1 MPPLSEMSQ
10 LARRRALPPGGATES
25 RTMRDGWRLRSMVW
39 PAASPE
45 TRGSILF
52 IGGRGDFIEK
62 YAESYWHWHDRGFG
76 LAVFD
81 WRGQGR
87 SGRLGD
93 TPEKGHSTGFD
104 VLVAD
109 LGEQV
114 AWFRERLPPPYFAIS
129 HSMGGHLLLRHL
141 SANPGSI
148 DRAVLLAPLFG
159 LVAAPVGPWLA
170 RIIAGMQVAR
180 GKSGDYAPGAGPA
193 QASNAMRARRLSSDP
208 ERVTDE
214 AYWIERDPGLRIGGV
229 TNGWVA
235 AAFAS
240 LDTLTAPGILEAVT
254 TPLLILTAAHDRL
267 VDSAAAARLAKRLP
281 HARVEVIAGAAH
293 ELLREADTIREPV
306 LARIDEFLA

>member
-1 MPPLSEMSQ
+1 
-10 LARRRALPPGGATES
+10 
-25 RTMRDGWRLRSMVW
+25 MRDGWRLRSMVW
-39 PAASPE
+39 PALPDA
-45 TRGSILF
+45 RGSILF

-62 YAESYWHWHDRGFG
+62 YAESYWHWRDHGFA

-81 WRGQGR
+81 WRGQGL

-93 TPEKGHSTGFD
+93 TPDKGHSTGFD

-114 AWFRERLPPPYFAIS
+114 TWFRERLPPPYFAVA

-141 SANPGSI
+141 SASPGSI
-148 DRAVLLAPLFG
+148 NRAVLLSPLFG

-170 RIIAGMQVAR
+170 RIIAAVQVSR
-180 GKSGDYAPGAGPA
+180 GKAGDYAPGAGPA
-193 QASNAMRARRLSSDP
+193 QAGNAVRGRRLSSDP
-208 ERVTDE
+208 DRVTDE
-214 AYWIERDPGLRIGGV
+214 AYWIEQNPALRIGGV

-240 LDTLTAPGILEAVT
+240 IDTLAAPGVLEAVT
-254 TPLLILTAAHDRL
+254 TPLLILAAANDRL
-267 VDSAAAARLAKRLP
+267 VDGAAAARLAKRLP
-281 HARVEVIAGAAH
+281 HARVAVIAGAAH
-293 ELLREADTIREPV
+293 ELLRETDAIRDPV

>member
-1 MPPLSEMSQ
+1 MSQ
-10 LARRRALPPGGATES
+10 LARRRALPLGGATEL
-25 RTMRDGWRLRSMVW
+25 RTMRDGWRLRSMAW
-39 PAASPE
+39 PATSPGE
-45 TRGSILF
+45 RGSILF
-52 IGGRGDFIEK
+52 VGGRGDFIEK
-62 YAESYWHWHDRGFG
+62 YAESYWHWRDRGFAV
-76 LAVFD
+76 AVFD
-81 WRGQGR
+81 WRGQGL

-93 TPEKGHSTGFD
+93 TPDKGHSTGFD

-114 AWFRERLPPPYFAIS
+114 AWFRERLPPPYFAVA

-141 SANPGSI
+141 SVTPRSI

-170 RIIAGMQVAR
+170 RIIAAVQVSR
-180 GKSGDYAPGAGPA
+180 GKAGDYAPGAGPA
-193 QASNAMRARRLSSDP
+193 QASNAQRGRRLSSDA

-214 AYWIERDPGLRIGGV
+214 AYWIDRDPGLRIGGV

-240 LDTLTAPGILEAVT
+240 LDTLAAPGVLEAVT
-254 TPLLILTAAHDRL
+254 TPLLILTAANDRL
-267 VDSAAAARLAKRLP
+267 VDSAAAARLAKSLP

-293 ELLREADTIREPV
+293 ELLREADTIRNPV
-306 LARIDEFLA
+306 LARIDEYLA